1 LQVLNQLKGFIMI
14 DKKDQL
20 AALRNAALMGVAAVA
35 LMAVPAV
42 AQEQD
47 DDDDEIVVTGSRIER
62 GSNFTGVGPTTVLTK
77 ADIDISGKAN
87 IGDFLEELPSVT
99 FTADGANAN
108 NGSGGLSTVNL
119 RGLGAS
125 RLLVLFNGRR
135 MNPVGSGTGNLVD
148 LQIFPSSVISGITV
162 LKDGA
167 AAVYGADAMS
177 GVLDFTTPKN
187 FEGVDFVARSGISE
201 RGDGAF
207 WNVGMT
213 SGVTSDRGSAM
224 LSLGYREQEG
234 IYQADRPISDCP
246 RLEPAWG
253 GLFGIDVAN
262 DQCSG
267 SSFIPAGRIYT
278 SFGSLLVDQPGAGA
292 VPRGFSFFGGDAF
305 NFNPL
310 NYLRTP
316 STTFNAF
323 AKADYELT
331 ETINVEL
338 ELMYSKRRS
347 DQDLA
352 PVPLGNGAQFTY
364 GLIIPD
370 DNPFNVQFWDQV
382 RTNLVPSL
390 APGYS
395 EAVRYRKRMLDVGA
409 RLFSQTSDTVRAV
422 IAFDG
427 IVPGEGNL
435 PFLGGAKWDAYYSI
449 DANNGTD
456 ENRNL
461 IDMFRV
467 EQALTAEIA
476 PGATSAGNGV
486 VDVDG
491 QFYRCADAL
500 ARQLG
505 CEPLNM
511 FGNNSI
517 TPGAAAFIRLN
528 TIDGFSSEGTMMAFN
543 VQNTLF
549 ETPAG
554 EVKALIGIE
563 RRVLSG
569 STIIDA
575 AISNGYSSGN
585 PATSTNGRLSATDVF
600 GEIAIPIVAN
610 QPMMQ
615 SLDLELA
622 YRVSNY
628 DTFDAG
634 DTYRIAA
641 AWKPV
646 NDILIRGGTSTSFRA
661 PSINDLFN
669 GGSGGFPTYSDPCSD
684 TGGSLSTNPQCIA
697 DGVGAGSGFVQTS
710 QQLLNFGFGSRIGG
724 QNLLPETGRQFN
736 IGAVYTPSTGLLSK
750 YNLQFALD
758 YADIEI
764 RDAITAESFRGFI
777 NDCYGGATSDPLACA
792 RITRQPGGDILRVN
806 TFRRNDVDGVETLK
820 SYDFEVRGAKE
831 VGNGTVDFAVTGTY
845 LKERGFINDLGL
857 RTNFVGSCGGFV
869 ASCGNQWRMNT
880 RLGFSNEKL
889 RVVWSSRI
897 LSPVEEDEQAA
908 LDLLIN
914 DFGYSATDAAIL
926 VEPYVIRDWFT
937 YHDINARYAVS
948 DTMTVSVGVDNI
960 FDKQPPYWK
969 EVDGFFS
976 ATENTPFATYDTV
989 GRSMYVQFD
998 KSF

>member
-1 LQVLNQLKGFIMI
+1 MI

-20 AALRNAALMGVAAVA
+20 AAFRNAALMGVAAVA

-62 GSNFTGVGPTTVLTK
+62 SSNFTGVGPTTVLTK

-87 IGDFLEELPSVT
+87 LGDFLEELPSVT

-108 NGSGGLSTVNL
+108 NGSGGLATVNL

-148 LQIFPSSVISGITV
+148 LQIFPSSVINGITV

-177 GVLDFTTPKN
+177 GVLNFTTPDN
-187 FEGVDFVARSGISE
+187 FEGVDFVARTGISE

-207 WNVGMT
+207 WNIGMT

-234 IYQADRPISDCP
+234 IFQADRPISDCP

-253 GLFGIDVAN
+253 GLFGVDVAN

-278 SFGSLLVDQPGAGA
+278 SLGSLLVDQPGAGQT
-292 VPRGFSFFGGDAF
+292 PRGFSFFGGDAY

-364 GLIIPD
+364 GLIIPAA
-370 DNPFNVQFWDQV
+370 NPFNQQFWSQIG
-382 RTNLVPSL
+382 
-390 APGYS
+390 APA
-395 EAVRYRKRMLDVGA
+395 EDVRYRKRMLDVGA

-435 PFLGGAKWDAYYSI
+435 PILGGAKWDAYYSI

-467 EQALTAEIA
+467 EQALNAEVA
-476 PGATSAGNGV
+476 PGATAAGNGV
-486 VDVDG
+486 VHVG
-491 QFYRCADAL
+491 GIFYRCADAL

-517 TPGAAAFIRLN
+517 TPGAASFIRLN
-528 TIDGFSSEGTMMAFN
+528 TIDGFSS
-543 VQNTLF
+543 
-549 ETPAG
+549 
-554 EVKALIGIE
+554 
-563 RRVLSG
+563 
-569 STIIDA
+569 
-575 AISNGYSSGN
+575 
-585 PATSTNGRLSATDVF
+585 
-600 GEIAIPIVAN
+600 
-610 QPMMQ
+610 
-615 SLDLELA
+615 
-622 YRVSNY
+622 
-628 DTFDAG
+628 
-634 DTYRIAA
+634 
-641 AWKPV
+641 
-646 NDILIRGGTSTSFRA
+646 
-661 PSINDLFN
+661 
-669 GGSGGFPTYSDPCSD
+669 
-684 TGGSLSTNPQCIA
+684 
-697 DGVGAGSGFVQTS
+697 
-710 QQLLNFGFGSRIGG
+710 
-724 QNLLPETGRQFN
+724 
-736 IGAVYTPSTGLLSK
+736 
-750 YNLQFALD
+750 
-758 YADIEI
+758 
-764 RDAITAESFRGFI
+764 
-777 NDCYGGATSDPLACA
+777 
-792 RITRQPGGDILRVN
+792 
-806 TFRRNDVDGVETLK
+806 
-820 SYDFEVRGAKE
+820 
-831 VGNGTVDFAVTGTY
+831 
-845 LKERGFINDLGL
+845 
-857 RTNFVGSCGGFV
+857 
-869 ASCGNQWRMNT
+869 
-880 RLGFSNEKL
+880 
-889 RVVWSSRI
+889 
-897 LSPVEEDEQAA
+897 
-908 LDLLIN
+908 
-914 DFGYSATDAAIL
+914 
-926 VEPYVIRDWFT
+926 
-937 YHDINARYAVS
+937 
-948 DTMTVSVGVDNI
+948 
-960 FDKQPPYWK
+960 
-969 EVDGFFS
+969 
-976 ATENTPFATYDTV
+976 
-989 GRSMYVQFD
+989 
-998 KSF
+998 